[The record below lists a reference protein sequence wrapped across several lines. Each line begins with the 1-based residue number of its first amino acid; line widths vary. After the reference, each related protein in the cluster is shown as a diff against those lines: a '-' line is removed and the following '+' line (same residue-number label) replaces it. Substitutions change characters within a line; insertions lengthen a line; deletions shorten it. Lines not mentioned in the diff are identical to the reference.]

1 MKTLAVLAWGLPID
15 SRVSEAVSGMRESPH
30 QGMISVY
37 TFDAINRIYGAL
49 VGGEPPEV
57 APLYMQTKTVSD
69 GYSSGA
75 DFEKAR
81 EEIIKKHGKRV

>member
-30 QGMISVY
+30 LGMMAVY

-49 VGGEPPEV
+49 VGGDAPEV
-57 APLYMQTKTVSD
+57 APLYMQTQTARE
-69 GYSSGA
+69 GYASGA
-75 DFEKAR
+75 DFEQAR
-81 EEIIKKHGKRV
+81 EEILKKHGKRV